1 MRRLLAGLICA
12 GVLAGP
18 AQSQNIG
25 SLLMPSP
32 VGIVLSVGQ
41 WLVTPDKRKVYYVE
55 VQSQAATFDAAR
67 AEAFRLAVEHAVG
80 SLILSETHVQ
90 NSRVVRDEIITY
102 ASGYVD
108 RFEIVDRKE
117 QSGRVTLTMKVWVA
131 HSALA
136 NRLLNES
143 RGAGRVEG
151 ERVNAQIQTFQQQ
164 RQAGDRVLATVLNDY
179 PKRAFDITVQPTQVL
194 VDRNRNPYLRLVFDV
209 SWNRKYLDSLGEA
222 IQVIAQRN
230 ECKAWRNN
238 CPNLQTVQV
247 VMPGYATNAQAWFD
261 DDMAWRLMDQQMLQ
275 SRPAFQVVIKNPQG
289 RVQTQMCLYA
299 PEMDHSEY
307 RPWYFVQVG
316 PNNVTVNGARN
327 KRFDAYID
335 LANQP
340 VQQFDQ
346 VEITMVRS
354 SQCINQK

>member
-1 MRRLLAGLICA
+1 
-12 GVLAGP
+12 
-18 AQSQNIG
+18 
-25 SLLMPSP
+25 
-32 VGIVLSVGQ
+32 
-41 WLVTPDKRKVYYVE
+41 
-55 VQSQAATFDAAR
+55 
-67 AEAFRLAVEHAVG
+67 
-80 SLILSETHVQ
+80 
-90 NSRVVRDEIITY
+90 
-102 ASGYVD
+102 
-108 RFEIVDRKE
+108 
-117 QSGRVTLTMKVWVA
+117 
-131 HSALA
+131 
-136 NRLLNES
+136 
-143 RGAGRVEG
+143 
-151 ERVNAQIQTFQQQ
+151 
-164 RQAGDRVLATVLNDY
+164 
-179 PKRAFDITVQPTQVL
+179 
-194 VDRNRNPYLRLVFDV
+194 
-209 SWNRKYLDSLGEA
+209 
-222 IQVIAQRN
+222 
-230 ECKAWRNN
+230 
-238 CPNLQTVQV
+238 
-247 VMPGYATNAQAWFD
+247 MPGYATNAQAWFD